1 MSQTYVSAGRTV
13 AAERGWSWI
22 ADAWALFKR
31 NPGMWIG
38 IIVVFALLFA
48 AMSVVPLVG
57 PLASVVLAPVF
68 TGGLMLGCRALEERG
83 ELTLGHLFAGFRD
96 RFGTLAAVGAL
107 YLAATLVIV
116 LIVVLVMGAG
126 VLAMVSGNPAALAA
140 GGVTLLLA
148 VLLGVALSLPAMMA
162 VWFAPALVV
171 FHEQGAMQAHPQS
184 SVLSRPTAALPGAR
198 QVSPGGDTF
207 VAHHAHKLLA
217 DIHPQ
222 DESGIGA
229 GVDEMA
235 DGKRFHGHIV
245 QLPRLAEA
253 CVYRVVAR
261 RCFGLVQM
269 ALE

>member
-148 VLLGVALSLPAMMA
+148 VLLAVALSLPAMMA

-171 FHEQGAMQAHPQS
+171 FHAQGAMQAMQESFIACLKNMIPFL
-184 SVLSRPTAALPGAR
+184 VYGVIGL
-198 QVSPGGDTF
+198 
-207 VAHHAHKLLA
+207 LLA
-217 DIHPQ
+217 
-222 DESGIGA
+222 
-229 GVDEMA
+229 
-235 DGKRFHGHIV
+235 
-245 QLPRLAEA
+245 
-253 CVYRVVAR
+253 VVASIPL
-261 RCFGLVQM
+261 GLGWLVLGPVI
-269 ALE
+269 AASVYTAYRDIFLSS

>member
-171 FHEQGAMQAHPQS
+171 FHEQGAMQAMQESFIACLKNMIPFL
-184 SVLSRPTAALPGAR
+184 VYGVIGL
-198 QVSPGGDTF
+198 
-207 VAHHAHKLLA
+207 LLA
-217 DIHPQ
+217 
-222 DESGIGA
+222 
-229 GVDEMA
+229 
-235 DGKRFHGHIV
+235 
-245 QLPRLAEA
+245 
-253 CVYRVVAR
+253 VVASIPL
-261 RCFGLVQM
+261 GLGWLVLGPVI
-269 ALE
+269 AASVYTAYRDIFLSP